1 MEDHRSGSNSE
12 IDVGAPSYGTSYSH
26 CAVSGPGQV
35 LYDKNGQLV
44 PLIDVDD
51 REAMLRQLQMAD
63 FLCSEFHQDHQVSC
77 HLSSRWLK
85 WREDC
90 SIGMSKLVCLCW
102 KVNSIYGGKPYQLP
116 RCFLSKNIR
125 MSQTGLVHVCRAR
138 SRTAE

>member
-1 MEDHRSGSNSE
+1 M
-12 IDVGAPSYGTSYSH
+12 
-26 CAVSGPGQV
+26 

-63 FLCSEFHQDHQVSC
+63 FPGVQ
-77 HLSSRWLK
+77 SSIRCNLK
-85 WREDC
+85 EDC
-90 SIGMSKLVCLCW
+90 SAGTFKFVCWCW

-125 MSQTGLVHVCRAR
+125 VSQTGLVYVCRAR
-138 SRTAE
+138 SWTAE